1 MIIVVSVMAIPG
13 LKDNDARS
21 LISYLLNG
29 DSTNVE
35 KLVNAYMES
44 AYSICTKEKT
54 KIVMESINSPRK
66 V

>member
-1 MIIVVSVMAIPG
+1 MAIPG

-35 KLVNAYMES
+35 KMVNAYMES
-44 AYSICTKEKT
+44 VYSMSMKEKT
-54 KIVMESINSPRK
+54 KIVMESINSPKK

>member
-1 MIIVVSVMAIPG
+1 MPV

-35 KLVNAYMES
+35 KLVNAYMGS
-44 AYSICTKEKT
+44 AYSICMKEKT

>member
-1 MIIVVSVMAIPG
+1 MAIPG

-35 KLVNAYMES
+35 KMVNAYMES
-44 AYSICTKEKT
+44 VYSMCMKEKT
-54 KIVMESINSPRK
+54 KIIMESINSPKK

>member
-1 MIIVVSVMAIPG
+1 MPV

-44 AYSICTKEKT
+44 AYSIGMKEKT
-54 KIVMESINSPRK
+54 KIVMESINSPKK

>member
-1 MIIVVSVMAIPG
+1 MPV

-44 AYSICTKEKT
+44 AYSICMKEKT
-54 KIVMESINSPRK
+54 KIVMESITSPKK